1 MKNSNGQNGTHER
14 PRLAAIDV
22 GTNSIRLVVAEVEPD
37 GGYRVLD
44 EERSMTRLGS
54 GLDKRGALSRE
65 SMLRSI
71 EALAKMK
78 AIADGFRVGQL
89 RAIATSAV
97 REASNGS
104 EFRAEVKRR
113 CGMNVEVIS
122 AAEEGRLALQSA
134 ARHFALDGRPTAVV
148 DIGGGSLEVVLSGGA
163 LIEQMHSLALGA
175 VRLTERFARS
185 DPWRRAERKALI
197 REIDEVIKAQL
208 GKPLLRPEVMVGSGG
223 TFTTLAQMVRL
234 QREGQEGRVH
244 GYVITRTEIEEWLGR
259 LFATP
264 LAQRRQIPGLNPQRA
279 DIIVAGAAAIVRLAR
294 KLRVQQI
301 LINEGGVRDGMM
313 FAMIARLHGSAGG
326 TPRAAHGREAWVR
339 SFARKCRSHEAH
351 CEHVTR
357 LALQMFDALRGPFNL
372 PDEAREMLQA
382 GALLHDIG
390 YLIGHAKHHKH
401 AYHLIMHSEMPGFT
415 GRELEI
421 VANVARYHRRA
432 LPKKSH
438 AEFRRLSGTD
448 RRLVCLLAGILR
460 VADALDR
467 THNQCVREVRV
478 LRRGEAVRLQL
489 TAQAD
494 PQVEMWY
501 ARRKGRLFEKAF
513 GTRLSFAVARAE
525 SRRELRVVR
534 AAAGG
539 GTRA

>member
-1 MKNSNGQNGTHER
+1 MKSANGHDSTGER

-54 GLDKRGALSRE
+54 GLDKSGALSRE
-65 SMLRSI
+65 AMLRSV

-113 CGMNVEVIS
+113 CGVNVEVIS
-122 AAEEGRLALQSA
+122 AAEEGRLAMHSA

-148 DIGGGSLEVVLSGGA
+148 DIGGGSMEVVLSGGA

-185 DPWRRAERKALI
+185 DPWRRVERKALI
-197 REIDEVIKAQL
+197 REIDDVIKEHL

-223 TFTTLAQMVRL
+223 TFTTLAQMIRL

-244 GYVITRTEIEEWLGR
+244 GYVITRTEIAEWLRR
-259 LFATP
+259 LFETP
-264 LAQRRQIPGLNPQRA
+264 MAQRRQIPGLNPQRA

-313 FAMIARLHGSAGG
+313 FAMIARRRTGARRGCVPLRASAVRTKRTANMSPDWPFRCSTRCAGP
-326 TPRAAHGREAWVR
+326 TTCRTKSARFSRPGRCCTTSAT
-339 SFARKCRSHEAH
+339 SSGMPSITNTLTTSSCTAKCP
-351 CEHVTR
+351 V
-357 LALQMFDALRGPFNL
+357 LRGGSWRWWPISHGTTA
-372 PDEAREMLQA
+372 ARSQRNRTSSS
-382 GALLHDIG
+382 GVCPRRIG
-390 YLIGHAKHHKH
+390 GWFACWRAFCAWPTRWIGPTISACK
-401 AYHLIMHSEMPGFT
+401 
-415 GRELEI
+415 RC
-421 VANVARYHRRA
+421 
-432 LPKKSH
+432 
-438 AEFRRLSGTD
+438 
-448 RRLVCLLAGILR
+448 VCCA
-460 VADALDR
+460 A
-467 THNQCVREVRV
+467 
-478 LRRGEAVRLQL
+478 
-489 TAQAD
+489 
-494 PQVEMWY
+494 
-501 ARRKGRLFEKAF
+501 ARRCGCN
-513 GTRLSFAVARAE
+513 
-525 SRRELRVVR
+525 
-534 AAAGG
+534 
-539 GTRA
+539 